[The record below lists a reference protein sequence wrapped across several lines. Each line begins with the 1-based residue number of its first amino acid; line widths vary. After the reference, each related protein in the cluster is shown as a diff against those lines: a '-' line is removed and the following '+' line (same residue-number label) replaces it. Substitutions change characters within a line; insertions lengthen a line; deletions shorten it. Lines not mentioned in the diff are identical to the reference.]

1 MNLFDYGVGGIYR
14 IYCKLT
20 NRSYIGQTFSFIY
33 RANQHLEKLRN
44 QTHECKKL
52 QKDWDTY
59 TPTDF
64 TFEIL
69 YYEDNATKRL
79 KLEKLELKKYS
90 SNLLYNDLKPVG
102 SNLKTRVAQ
111 QVQIRDSIYP
121 SIMSAVKKTGESKT
135 SIIRKLDDPS
145 NLFYVRLKI
154 IDLDKYYVQINNR
167 IYQSTREVVENGL
180 AQTTRE
186 VRQKC
191 RSKDWPTWIL
201 KERSNDYPKWE

>member
-1 MNLFDYGVGGIYR
+1 MNLFDYGGGGIYR
-14 IYCKLT
+14 IYCKST
-20 NRSYIGQTFSFIY
+20 NCFYIGQTFSFIY

-52 QKDWDTY
+52 QKDWDIY

-64 TFEIL
+64 TFEIC
-69 YYEDNATKRL
+69 YYENDDTKRL

-90 SNLLYNDLKPVG
+90 SNSLYNDLKPVG

-111 QVQIRDSIYP
+111 QVQIRGYSYP
-121 SIMSAVKKTGESKT
+121 SITSAVKKTGESKT

-145 NLFYVRLKI
+145 NLFYVRLKK
-154 IDLDKYYVQINNR
+154 IDLDKYYVQINNK
-167 IYQSTREVVENGL
+167 IYRSTREVVENGL

-191 RSKDWPTWIL
+191 GSKYWPTWIL